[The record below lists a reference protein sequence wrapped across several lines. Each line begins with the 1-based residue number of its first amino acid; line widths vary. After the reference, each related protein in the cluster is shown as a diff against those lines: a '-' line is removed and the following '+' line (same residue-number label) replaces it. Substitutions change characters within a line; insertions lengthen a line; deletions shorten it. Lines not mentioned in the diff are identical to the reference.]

1 MKSAVRMI
9 GMVTLTVVLAMPA
22 TAFSQT
28 VRINIGTVA
37 PEGSPWHEILLKM
50 GQEWEKASGGK
61 VALRIYAGGRQGDE
75 GEMLRKARQQG
86 GTLHAVALSVAGLAQ
101 VDTSVS
107 SLQIPMLIDSYAE
120 LDYIRKQMEPKLER
134 AIEAKGFVVLNWS
147 DVGWV
152 HFFAKKEARTPND
165 IRALKLFTTAGDPDT
180 EQLYK
185 ELRFKPVPSGA
196 DELLAHLQT
205 GFIEAFDVPPLFA
218 LLNQTFSLAKY
229 MIDMKW
235 SPLIA
240 ATVVSRRTW
249 DQVPESLRPELMRIA
264 RKAGDE
270 QREKIRRMGDEAVA
284 EMSKRGLTV
293 VRLNSA
299 EMALWRTEAEL
310 LHPKMKGRLV
320 PADLFDEVL
329 RLSKEFRSTK

>member
-1 MKSAVRMI
+1 
-9 GMVTLTVVLAMPA
+9 
-22 TAFSQT
+22 
-28 VRINIGTVA
+28 
-37 PEGSPWHEILLKM
+37 
-50 GQEWEKASGGK
+50 
-61 VALRIYAGGRQGDE
+61 
-75 GEMLRKARQQG
+75 
-86 GTLHAVALSVAGLAQ
+86 
-101 VDTSVS
+101 
-107 SLQIPMLIDSYAE
+107 
-120 LDYIRKQMEPKLER
+120 
-134 AIEAKGFVVLNWS
+134 
-147 DVGWV
+147 
-152 HFFAKKEARTPND
+152 
-165 IRALKLFTTAGDPDT
+165 
-180 EQLYK
+180 
-185 ELRFKPVPSGA
+185 LRFIPVPSGA

-249 DQVPESLRPELMRIA
+249 EQVPEPLRPELMRIA

-293 VRLNSA
+293 IHLNNA
-299 EMALWRTEAEL
+299 EMAQWRSEAESAY
-310 LHPKMKGRLV
+310 PKLKGKLI

-329 RLSKEFRSTK
+329 KLSKEFHAIK